1 MALMREDA
9 KPRHWL
15 QIRLTAVFVFVAAL
29 SIGFAAIKSD
39 RAALALC
46 GAFPFAVG
54 LIAGTLA
61 PSQTAAVLVAVLA
74 PPFIVPVMWGAI
86 WHLLAPD
93 QTRPDI
99 SFVASVFGSLFLAL
113 GILLFGTIPAIA
125 AALFGRF
132 LKGEPFSLKS

>member
-1 MALMREDA
+1 MAEDP
-9 KPRHWL
+9 KTRRWL
-15 QIRLTAVFVFVAAL
+15 QIRLTTIFVFVADL

-39 RAALALC
+39 RATLALC

-54 LIAGTLA
+54 LIAGALA
-61 PSQTAAVLVAVLA
+61 PSQTASIIIALMA
-74 PPFIVPVMWGAI
+74 PPFIVPMAWGAI

-99 SFVASVFGSLFLAL
+99 AFVASVFSSLFIAP

-125 AALFGRF
+125 AALLDRF
-132 LKGEPFSLKS
+132 LKGEPFTLDS